1 MIMDVPRTQAQFPQT
16 KWSMVLRSQNR
27 GETGQDALAELCR
40 SYWFPLYAF
49 ARKSGR
55 NPADAEDLVQ
65 GFLSKAVQDRLF
77 IRANSD
83 KGKLR
88 TFLLTAFRRY
98 SRDEYEKTVTQ
109 KRGGGNVVSFDAMEA
124 ESWYGE
130 SELADEAPE
139 KTFDRHW
146 AITVLE
152 NAVQRLARDWEG
164 RGKGSDFQALRPF
177 LTASGSSEDY
187 ESVGKQISMK
197 PDTVKVTIHRL
208 RAKFGVALREEIQDT
223 QTEDDDV
230 DSELRY
236 LIQLL

>member
-16 KWSMVLRSQNR
+16 KWSMVLRSQNQ
-27 GETGQDALAELCR
+27 GETGENALGELCQ

-65 GFLSKAVQDRLF
+65 GFLTKAVRDRLF
-77 IRANSD
+77 LRAD
-83 KGKLR
+83 AEKGKLR

-98 SRDEYEKTVTQ
+98 SRDEYEKTITQ
-109 KRGGGNVVSFDAMEA
+109 KRGGGKIVSFDAMEA

-130 SELADEAPE
+130 SDLSDESPE
-139 KTFDRHW
+139 RSFDRHW

-152 NAVQRLARDWEG
+152 NAVQRIAADWEA
-164 RGKGSDFQALRPF
+164 RGKGHDFQMLRPY
-177 LTASGSSEDY
+177 LTTSGNAVDFERI
-187 ESVGKQISMK
+187 GKALSMK

-208 RAKFGVALREEIQDT
+208 RAKFGIALREEIQET
-223 QTEDDDV
+223 QTENDDV
-230 DSELRY
+230 DTELRY